1 MVQGANQEWANV
13 IVDKEDR
20 FKERI
25 AGTLTAMS
33 QREVVIDLA
42 LSEQKD
48 WIYFGWFRHEREKK
62 LRDLQDVLI
71 EADRLSQRM
80 KKRRAQRRGTQ
91 QQKSVRPDNWPEWP
105 FLAE

>member
-48 WIYFGWFRHEREKK
+48 
-62 LRDLQDVLI
+62 
-71 EADRLSQRM
+71 
-80 KKRRAQRRGTQ
+80 
-91 QQKSVRPDNWPEWP
+91 
-105 FLAE
+105 